1 MPASPSQVRLN
12 RWVALL
18 GVTAVTM
25 YLSWKVL
32 EPFVEVLIL
41 GIALTMIFQPVHRR
55 CLAWTKRRA
64 VAAGMSTLFTLLVL
78 IIPFTFVSITVVREV
93 PAAATELQHGFAEIR
108 KQWDA
113 PAGDAWLASLREK
126 WKLDELMPQ
135 EKIQE
140 ATTSAARLLVDNA
153 FAVVGGV
160 VGFLVSFVFLLFV
173 LFFLF
178 RDGQVLGSR
187 VIDFIPLPRAQA
199 LALVKRLDEVLG
211 GCVYG
216 VLAVAAVQGTLG
228 GITFWLLGLKS
239 PVTWGLVM
247 TLLCTLPIV
256 GAWLVWLPAAIYLA
270 IHGDYTKA
278 IILALVGQFVI
289 SSIDGVLRPILVGQ
303 KAKLHELVIFFSVLG
318 GLKYFG
324 LLGILLGPIVMSM
337 AYGLI
342 SILWQ
347 AQNAPAAPGTQTTGV
362 PAPVPG
368 PARDAGAA

>member
-12 RWVALL
+12 RWLALL

-41 GIALTMIFQPVHRR
+41 GIALTMIFQPVHRKFMR
-55 CLAWTKRRA
+55 WTKGRTL
-64 VAAGMSTLFTLLVL
+64 AAGLSTLFTLLVL
-78 IIPFTFVSITVVREV
+78 VIPFTFVSITVVREL
-93 PAAATELQHGFAEIR
+93 PAVATELQTGFSEIR

-113 PAGDAWLASLREK
+113 PAGDGWLSSVRAK

-140 ATTSAARLLVDNA
+140 ATTNAVTKLVDNA
-153 FAVVGGV
+153 FVFVGGV

-178 RDGQVLGSR
+178 RDGQLLGSR
-187 VIDFIPLPRAQA
+187 VIDFIPVPRPQA

-289 SSIDGVLRPILVGQ
+289 SSIDGLLRPILVGQ

-324 LLGILLGPIVMSM
+324 LLGILLGPIVMSL
-337 AYGLI
+337 AWSLL
-342 SILWQ
+342 SALWQ
-347 AQNAPAAPGTQTTGV
+347 AQGGNGKPSEPTPAV
-362 PAPVPG
+362 
-368 PARDAGAA
+368 